1 MTQVRTE
8 AQAEVRTDARR
19 DARAEV
25 LISGGGSVGLSAAV
39 FLAHH
44 GVRVHLVERE
54 DGPRVHPRATGLGP
68 RTVELLREVQL
79 ADAVNAVAVDASAGS
94 LGKISAETLA
104 AANLPARPHGPTPH
118 LAPATMS
125 WTPGT
130 LRGTC
135 PQNRL
140 DAVLLP
146 AARDRGAIVEFGVAL
161 DSFTQ
166 DGSGVSARLSDG
178 RTVTADYLIAA
189 DGARSA
195 VRQALGIAT
204 SGPGD
209 LGEPNAN
216 ILFRADLEPL
226 LGGRSFAL
234 CDLTHPEATGM
245 LVTIDGAK
253 EWVFHTARTQ
263 EPTPELIRTAL
274 GAPGLD
280 VEILSTLHWRMR
292 GLLADRFRDGRVFLI
307 GDAAHVVPPLGAF
320 GLNTG
325 VADAHN
331 LAWKLAMVLRGTAG
345 AALLDSYDAE
355 RRPVAWLALDQAV
368 LRLSDPELHWG
379 HGPAATR
386 ARAAAG
392 VVNAPLVHAGYRY
405 SSAAVIDPEPEL
417 PSTEDTALVLDGS
430 PGSRLP
436 HHWIGDR
443 LSTLDLVRSRFTLL
457 TGAGDTAWDEAAGRL
472 GLPVH
477 AVAMPEIPTGGALL
491 VRPDGFIGWRARES
505 APERLGSVLER
516 LLGRGA

>member
-1 MTQVRTE
+1 MTVT
-8 AQAEVRTDARR
+8 EVRADDATM

-54 DGPRVHPRATGLGP
+54 DGLRVHPRATGLGG

-79 ADAVNAVAVDASAGS
+79 ADEVDAVAVDGSAGS

-104 AANLPARPHGPTPH
+104 AAGLPSRPPGPARN
-118 LAPATMS
+118 LATADMP

-146 AARDRGAIVEFGVAL
+146 AARERGAVVEFGVAL
-161 DSFTQ
+161 ESFTQ
-166 DGSGVSARLSDG
+166 DGTGVRARLSDG

-226 LGGRSFAL
+226 LGGRSFGL
-234 CDLTHPEATGM
+234 CDITHPEATGM
-245 LVTIDGAK
+245 LVTIDGSK
-253 EWVFHTARTQ
+253 EWVFHTSRSQ

-280 VEILSTLHWRMR
+280 VEIVSTLHWRMR

-331 LAWKLAMVLRGTAG
+331 LAWKLALMLRGTAG

-355 RRPVAWLALDQAV
+355 RRPVARLALDQAV
-368 LRLSDPELHWG
+368 LRLSDPALHWG
-379 HGPAATR
+379 YGPAAAR

-392 VVNAPLVHAGYRY
+392 VVNAPVVHAGYRY
-405 SSAAVIDPEPEL
+405 ASAAVIDPEPEL
-417 PSTEDTALVLDGS
+417 PSTEDIALDLDGS

-436 HHWIGDR
+436 HHWISEG
-443 LSTLDLVRSRFTLL
+443 LSTLDLIRSRFTLL
-457 TGAGDTAWDEAAGRL
+457 TGPGDTAWDEAAGRL

-477 AVAMPEIPTGGALL
+477 SVAMPEIPAGGAFL
-491 VRPDGFIGWRARES
+491 VRPDGFIGWRAGES
-505 APERLGSVLER
+505 APERLGTVLER
-516 LLGRGA
+516 LLGKGQDA